1 MPAQVMRYGSS
12 FAGSPS
18 SSSSSSST
26 TSTGDSPLGLGMV
39 SMQNYE
45 LFSSGTIPGDL
56 YHSLLINITSIRSSS
71 ETQQAL
77 VIDYFTYEPLKRD
90 VEQLTKFASG
100 MAHYTKKT
108 TPKHIWVL
116 IAVFVALGVVLV
128 IGSCLRIFIKRR
140 PDVVRRLA
148 QTGMFLQS
156 SSLPSDLVLTRLA
169 HFPSTYSAIG
179 FGVFV

>member
-1 MPAQVMRYGSS
+1 MRYGSS

-45 LFSSGTIPGDL
+45 LFSSETIPGDL
-56 YHSLLINITSIRSSS
+56 YHSLLINITSIRSSSS

-90 VEQLTKFASG
+90 VEQLAKFASG
-100 MAHYTKKT
+100 MAHDTKKT
-108 TPKHIWVL
+108 TPKLIWVL
-116 IAVFVALGVVLV
+116 TAVFVALGVLLV
-128 IGSCLRIFIKRR
+128 IGSCLRMFMKRR